1 MKKGGGENER
11 IHGDVRQKDDEITVC
26 ESSNKE
32 FTAIELIGLLEMKT
46 AGHHSS
52 SHEDIAPEIMYRRF
66 IEQGV
71 QDEEADA

>member
-1 MKKGGGENER
+1 MKEYT
-11 IHGDVRQKDDEITVC
+11 VTFRQKDDEITVC

-32 FTAIELIGLLEMKT
+32 FTAIELIGLLEMKQQDIIRQV
-46 AGHHSS
+46 
-52 SHEDIAPEIMYRRF
+52 HEDIAPEIMYRRF